1 MESVRSES
9 WRDSPASTAATES
22 HCGDTGAVSLPPSSV
37 LGLLPLNGGM
47 LIFASEFTRDV
58 VAHSEDKGDGDGD
71 GDGEI
76 VWSPPHGLE
85 QHDLMSKAPKLLKL

>member
-1 MESVRSES
+1 MESVRPES
-9 WRDSPASTAATES
+9 WRDSPASTVATES
-22 HCGDTGAVSLPPSSV
+22 QCGGMGAVSLPPSSV
-37 LGLLPLNGGM
+37 LGLMPLNGGM
-47 LIFASEFTRDV
+47 LTFASEFTRDV
-58 VAHSEDKGDGDGD
+58 VAHSEDEGDGD